1 MTIRREPLSIHAAIF
16 EIGNK
21 IGFSRADDILGKHS
35 GEVYKLANRETGR
48 KLWFHDGVLL
58 DRAFLEEGGH
68 YAPLSTVFQA
78 MVFGGRAAP
87 NLSNI
92 VALVAVA
99 NSETGEALARA
110 LTDGIE
116 GRQLPNV
123 KHEIDEAIIS
133 LTALSKAIEE
143 KLRR

>member
-48 KLWFHDGVLL
+48 KLLLQDAILL
-58 DRAFLEEGGH
+58 DRAFLADGGN
-68 YAPLSTVFQA
+68 YPPLLTAYQA
-78 MVFGGRAAP
+78 QVQNSETAP

-116 GRQLPNV
+116 GKQLPNV